1 MKKIIL
7 VVLAV
12 VVVVIGGVVLKNSK
26 DSYDSSKYYFS
37 KYKSSIDFKLPDQF
51 DKVHS
56 LSSDTKT
63 IIVAFRKKYGHI
75 VREYLKKHDP
85 KLLEKNNAFFIA
97 DISKVP
103 VVIRNMFILK
113 DLKKSKFPVLLIY
126 DKKISDSLNES
137 KDGIMVLH
145 LENKKIK
152 STEYFHEEKELDKL
166 FKN

>member
-1 MKKIIL
+1 MKKVIL
-7 VVLAV
+7 VVLFAI
-12 VVVVIGGVVLKNSK
+12 VVVIGGVVFKNSK

-37 KYKSSIDFKLPDQF
+37 KDASTIDFKLPDQF
-51 DKVHS
+51 DKAHS

-63 IIVAFRKKYGHI
+63 IIVAFEKKDGHT

-85 KLLEKNNAFFIA
+85 KLLEKNSAFFIA

-126 DKKISDSLNES
+126 DKKISTALSENKE
-137 KDGIMVLH
+137 GIMILH
-145 LENKKIK
+145 LENKEIK
-152 STEYFHEEKELDKL
+152 STKYFHNEKELDKL

>member
-1 MKKIIL
+1 MKKVVL
-7 VVLAV
+7 TVLAV
-12 VVVVIGGVVLKNSK
+12 IIVVVGVVILKNSK

-37 KYKSSIDFKLPDQF
+37 KDSSTIDFKLPDQF
-51 DKVHS
+51 DKAHS

-63 IIVAFRKKYGHI
+63 IIVAFEKKDGHT
-75 VREYLKKHDP
+75 VREYLKKHDS
-85 KLLEKNNAFFIA
+85 KLLEKNSAFFIA

-126 DKKISDSLNES
+126 DKKISTTLNEN
-137 KDGIMVLH
+137 KKGIMVLH
-145 LENKKIK
+145 LQNKEIK
-152 STEYFHEEKELDKL
+152 STEFLHSEKELEKL